1 MPTGMWVINMETDL
15 ATIFAEQQTNRIDWC
30 GGPLY
35 SLYELPTDSS
45 EMRIRFV
52 AFRACPP
59 QGLRLRVRG
68 GSLDIDGETADDIV
82 LWTETAPVE
91 VRASIT
97 WKSRGARSLRMWNVW
112 RMGEVT
118 QAWLGNAGMRVTT
131 NNGTLLLRCSDGEG
145 EPDFEDLIAV
155 VAMG

>member
-1 MPTGMWVINMETDL
+1 MSRSRIATEARWSHRSGRKSMLQPIPTGMWVINMETDL

-59 QGLRLRVRG
+59 QGF
-68 GSLDIDGETADDIV
+68 A
-82 LWTETAPVE
+82 
-91 VRASIT
+91 
-97 WKSRGARSLRMWNVW
+97 
-112 RMGEVT
+112 
-118 QAWLGNAGMRVTT
+118 
-131 NNGTLLLRCSDGEG
+131 
-145 EPDFEDLIAV
+145 
-155 VAMG
+155 